1 MSVSGG
7 SVTEATISELTLS
20 TEYTIEVAAVT
31 GGNNIGVYS
40 SSISAETTGE
50 LHVICTFRVQL
61 EVFSCVQQALCL
73 WMHPQPLD
81 L

>member
-50 LHVICTFRVQL
+50 LHG
-61 EVFSCVQQALCL
+61 VFIYILKTLFFLMLNRSFVCGPCL
-73 WMHPQPLD
+73 LNH
-81 L
+81 